1 MSDAEENGVKVNKE
15 EKAGETVSKQLKL
28 DVKRGNRIMSMEF
41 DTEEDRRGWERA
53 YRKSRLY
60 TLYFMVG
67 VGINFIFYFAGLD
80 LSRNLL
86 LGGVMGL
93 AVPVA
98 AMLGFTE
105 LHLYFLEQKNM
116 RRR

>member
-1 MSDAEENGVKVNKE
+1 M
-15 EKAGETVSKQLKL
+15 GETVSEQLKL
-28 DVKRGNRIMSMEF
+28 DVKRGKRIMSMEF
-41 DTEEDRRGWERA
+41 ATGEDRRGWERA

-60 TLYFMVG
+60 TLYFMLG

-86 LGGVMGL
+86 LGGAMGL

-98 AMLGFTE
+98 TMLVFTE
-105 LHLYFLEQKNM
+105 LHLYLMDRKKAK
-116 RRR
+116 

>member
-1 MSDAEENGVKVNKE
+1 M
-15 EKAGETVSKQLKL
+15 SKQLKL

-105 LHLYFLEQKNM
+105 LHLYLSERKNI